1 MMALLKIGRE
11 AHAHKLDNLV
21 DAAGYI
27 ALAEDVAKG
36 EA

>member
-11 AHAHKLDNLV
+11 AHAHKRDNLF
-21 DAAGYI
+21 DAAGHI
-27 ALAEDVAKG
+27 ALAEDVANE